1 MGVRGLTTFISNN
14 DKRYLRSYKLHD
26 THVIIDGNS
35 LACQLFSLRGTRVYF
50 AFGGDYDRYAQHVKE
65 FFQMLSQCNVKPVVV
80 FDGGYERK
88 KVKTVITR
96 LQDRSAMLKHVKPA
110 SNSTPVV
117 FPLLMRQ
124 VFRQVLLE
132 IGVPIVQCD
141 FEGDQEI
148 AALGHKYNCPILS
161 YDSDFF
167 IYDVQYI
174 PIPTIEHEAL
184 PLNFSLDN
192 SSNQFCIHCKIFR
205 VENFLNCYGGLDK
218 SMLPMLSALLGNDYV
233 RISVFRNFHSQMKV
247 GKRTPG
253 HKRVARI
260 IEWLRHAGDFESALQ
275 KILSRMQRIHR
286 RSVLRKIQ
294 ETIKI
299 YRCENL
305 TVEHYLPADMASMC
319 SSSTPESIKVNLN
332 QMINDADMESADVE
346 QDVSI
351 SEESSDETEESEV
364 ENNDDQEQDLPIEE
378 KEIDIDNES
387 MDIDDGETPPIT
399 SQVKKGLKIP
409 DWLLD
414 NCRKGLVDT
423 MVIDILS
430 LKTCF
435 STPQVED
442 KYLNPSHEISIPL
455 LKAII
460 KIIFGDNK
468 VSVSYWARN
477 KYCSI
482 QRNSLKPSNDDLP
495 NLENL
500 LEQSPE
506 SRRSLLLN
514 LLHVPADF
522 CIDIFPDEWK
532 LYLCTIF
539 YWIKNSTTPLVT
551 EVHVKSLILCLIAL
565 NIIDSNLGFI
575 REKLQFLK
583 KCGKTLKRLLK
594 IRQSDDDLS
603 LIGQVDDDND
613 EEEMACSS
621 NPPPPQPTNTITE
634 TSSHD
639 NFRHVLSRVDV
650 NDCIVCFE
658 GFLKFHKLKEDLKAD
673 ISLFSY
679 PDIHAFAQFQ
689 NCLHHAMILNSLLLF
704 PLKQCMV
711 HKLFSGTFIY
721 NVCSTLNCS
730 KNTDE
735 VLQSLLGNSPKL
747 FEVFSTLVSA
757 ISTTTT
763 LSAPPSKKTRTR
775 KRKRT
780 KQQKTENKE
789 SDIRLEEN
797 NSDDTEDHYHDEN
810 NIFSLLSSV

>member
-14 DKRYLRSYKLHD
+14 DKRYLKSHKLHN

-88 KVKTVITR
+88 KVKTVINR

-110 SNSTPVV
+110 SNSAPVV

-132 IGVPIVQCD
+132 LGVPIVQCD
-141 FEGDQEI
+141 FEADQEI

-174 PIPTIEHEAL
+174 PIPTIEHEAY
-184 PLNFSLDN
+184 PLNFALDN

-205 VENFLNCYGGLDK
+205 VEHFLNCYGGLDK
-218 SMLPMLSALLGNDYV
+218 SMLPLLSALLGNDYV

-260 IEWLRHAGDFESALQ
+260 IEWLRHAGNFDSALQ
-275 KILSRMQRIHR
+275 RILGRMKRIHR

-294 ETIKI
+294 ETIRV
-299 YRCENL
+299 YSCENL
-305 TVEHYLPADMASMC
+305 TVERYLPTDMITACPLSI
-319 SSSTPESIKVNLN
+319 PDPIKVNLN
-332 QMINDADMESADVE
+332 QMINDADIEISEVE
-346 QDVSI
+346 NDVSI
-351 SEESSDETEESEV
+351 SEESFDDSEDSEP
-364 ENNDDQEQDLPIEE
+364 ENNEDKEQDFEIDE
-378 KEIDIDNES
+378 KEIEIDNES
-387 MDIDDGETPPIT
+387 MDIDEGENLQNTP
-399 SQVKKGLKIP
+399 QVKTGLKIP

-423 MVIDILS
+423 MVIDILT
-430 LKTCF
+430 LKSCF

-442 KYLNPSHEISIPL
+442 KYLNPSHEVSIPL
-455 LKAII
+455 LRAII
-460 KIIFGDNK
+460 KIILGDNK

-477 KYCSI
+477 KYSSI
-482 QRNSLKPSNDDLP
+482 QRYHLKPLNTDLP
-495 NLENL
+495 NLENII
-500 LEQSPE
+500 EQSSE
-506 SRRSLLLN
+506 SRRSILLN
-514 LLHVPADF
+514 LLNVPADF
-522 CIDIFPDEWK
+522 CMDIFPDEWK

-539 YWIKNSTTPLVT
+539 YWIKNTTTPVIT

-594 IRQSDDDLS
+594 IQKSDDDLES
-603 LIGQVDDDND
+603 IGQDADS
-613 EEEMACSS
+613 EEEMACNS
-621 NPPPPQPTNTITE
+621 NLPEITSNMSE
-634 TSSHD
+634 STPHHG
-639 NFRHVLSRVDV
+639 FRSILSGVGV

-658 GFLKFHKLKEDLKAD
+658 AFLKFHKLKEDLKSD

-711 HKLFSGTFIY
+711 HRLFSGTFVY
-721 NVCSTLNCS
+721 NVCSTMNNN
-730 KNTDE
+730 KNIDE
-735 VLQSLLGNSPKL
+735 VLQSLLGNSSKL
-747 FEVFSTLVSA
+747 SEVFSTVVSV
-757 ISTTTT
+757 ISTAIP
-763 LSAPPSKKTRTR
+763 LSAPPSKKTRIR

-780 KQQKTENKE
+780 KKQKTDNT
-789 SDIRLEEN
+789 SDIGLQEN
-797 NSDDTEDHYHDEN
+797 NSDGDDDHYHDEN